1 MLKLVKNNAGI
12 RQVNNIENNKTW
24 RRKCYTVPQI
34 VKTNIE
40 NAGDMAWQLLRLNKG
55 ENKNEHMDN
64 EFKG

>member
-1 MLKLVKNNAGI
+1 M
-12 RQVNNIENNKTW
+12 NNIDNNNKTE

-40 NAGDMAWQLLRLNKG
+40 NAEHLARQLLRLNKG
-55 ENKNEHMDN
+55 EKKNERMDN

>member
-1 MLKLVKNNAGI
+1 MLKLVKNNAEI

-40 NAGDMAWQLLRLNKG
+40 NAGDMAR
-55 ENKNEHMDN
+55 
-64 EFKG
+64 